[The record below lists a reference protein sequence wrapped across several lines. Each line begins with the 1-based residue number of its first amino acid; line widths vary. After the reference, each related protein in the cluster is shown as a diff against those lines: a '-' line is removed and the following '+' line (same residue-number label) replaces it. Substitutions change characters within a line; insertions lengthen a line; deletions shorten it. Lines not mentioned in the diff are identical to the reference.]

1 MKKNSQ
7 FCPALKTSEILFE
20 KWTMLIVREFFLGS
34 TRFGEFQRNLSRMSP
49 TILTKR
55 LKSLEQNG
63 IIFRKNNFG
72 QRGYEYYLTPAGK
85 ALEPAI
91 NLLEDWGMRWAAGLM
106 TEKEQDVELFMRNI
120 QRSIRTEEMLDGESV
135 ILFTFTD
142 IPKYNKWWIWVTGP
156 NIDLCTEDPG
166 KEIDLYI
173 STDLNTMA
181 QAVDQTV
188 AIKTLL
194 RNETIKTYG
203 CTQLRNSLPKW
214 IGIDT
219 VERSTALL
227 TRSLNHQF

>member
-1 MKKNSQ
+1 MKETSL

-20 KWTMLIVREFFLGS
+20 KWTMLIVRELFLGS
-34 TRFGEFQRNLSRMSP
+34 TRFSEFQRNISRMSP

-63 IIFRKNNFG
+63 IIFRKDHLG
-72 QRGYEYYLTPAGK
+72 QRGYKYTLTPAGK

-91 NLLEDWGMRWAAGLM
+91 DFLEDWGSRWATGLM
-106 TEKEQDVELFMRNI
+106 TEDEQGVELLMRNI
-120 QRSIRTEEMLDGESV
+120 QRSIRTGEIPDGESV

-142 IPKYNKWWIWVTGP
+142 IPKYNKWWIWITGP

-166 KEIDLYI
+166 KEVDLYI
-173 STDLNTMA
+173 STDLNTMT
-181 QAVDQTV
+181 QVVDQTV

-203 CTQLRNSLPKW
+203 CTQLRNNLPKW
-214 IGIDT
+214 IGIDK
-219 VERSTALL
+219 
-227 TRSLNHQF
+227 N